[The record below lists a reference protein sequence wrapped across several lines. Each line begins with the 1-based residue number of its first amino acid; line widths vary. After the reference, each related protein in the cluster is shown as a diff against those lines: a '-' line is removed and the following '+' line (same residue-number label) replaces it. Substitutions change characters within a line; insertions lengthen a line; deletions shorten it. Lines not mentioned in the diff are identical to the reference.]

1 MTQMNSKDL
10 RLQELFSNKS
20 IVKVFH
26 DCIEDLSLLYNLCNI
41 KDIKGIFDT
50 QIAHRMCCDDPSYK
64 GVKNSAIS
72 LAMLIKVYLNIEYE
86 IKGEMHN
93 LMAQNPYLWKTRPL
107 TEKLNFYAG
116 NDVIY
121 LPKIFYLIKEKCE
134 RHQMRYLTM
143 ERIFEECSNYVS
155 YVKMNLSIKN
165 FHKMNLAKGSTIQG
179 LIK

>member
-1 MTQMNSKDL
+1 MTQINSKDL

-107 TEKLNFYAG
+107 TEKLNSPDILG
-116 NDVIY
+116 S
-121 LPKIFYLIKEKCE
+121 LPINVLRSVDFPIPFVPLIHILSPLPRCSENGGKIAL
-134 RHQMRYLTM
+134 L
-143 ERIFEECSNYVS
+143 
-155 YVKMNLSIKN
+155 L
-165 FHKMNLAKGSTIQG
+165 
-179 LIK
+179 